1 VLCYNKTLAARLEQL
16 MASRGL
22 DAKVQVYNFHRWCRH
37 MLVSYHVELP
47 PEGSEDFFGQ
57 MVERVMAGVERGQI
71 PRFQYGAILVDEGHD
86 FEPDWYKLIVQMV
99 DPATNALLVLYDDAQ
114 NIYGRTDR
122 RKTTWKS
129 LGVQAHGHTTIL
141 RINYRNTVEVLAL
154 AKSFTHELLA
164 ERTDDDEGIPLIAP
178 ESAGRHGPVPELAR
192 AADARD
198 EARLLVAA
206 LTDEHDRGRAWQDMA
221 VIHRHQWQG
230 DGLSRVLAD
239 AGIPCS
245 LAKGN
250 GKHALFA
257 GGDTVKLVTMHS
269 SKGLEFPRVIIPDLG
284 AMPRAGE
291 DENEEAR
298 LLYVA
303 MTRATEQLLL
313 LHHTES
319 AFTRRIRASIND
331 IQRQLAGEPDVR
343 VSVL

>member
-1 VLCYNKTLAARLEQL
+1 
-16 MASRGL
+16 
-22 DAKVQVYNFHRWCRH
+22 
-37 MLVSYHVELP
+37 
-47 PEGSEDFFGQ
+47 
-57 MVERVMAGVERGQI
+57 
-71 PRFQYGAILVDEGHD
+71 
-86 FEPDWYKLIVQMV
+86 
-99 DPATNALLVLYDDAQ
+99 
-114 NIYGRTDR
+114 
-122 RKTTWKS
+122 
-129 LGVQAHGHTTIL
+129 
-141 RINYRNTVEVLAL
+141 L

-178 ESAGRHGPVPELAR
+178 ESAGRHGPVPELAH